1 MTAADYLFEPCARY
15 RLDPHPG
22 LRLRLRWWR
31 KGKPAPSCVDCRE
44 QYLPG
49 RVCET
54 FRARLLVLGGWE
66 ATGGR

>member
-1 MTAADYLFEPCARY
+1 MTAADLFEPCDRY
-15 RLDPHPG
+15 RLDPHRG
-22 LRLRLRWWR
+22 LQRRLREVFRGR
-31 KGKPAPSCVDCRE
+31 PAPSCVDCRE